1 MPSAGSAS
9 ILAVVGFATVTLA
22 AAHDANTTTRD
33 LVQITDSPGP
43 PTIQPGIPALQPSIP
58 TSGVPS
64 LSIPPARQTSSSRVP
79 DKDMPTVQSAQSYS
93 TVPDKDKPSVQSAQS
108 YSTDPAVIPLSPST
122 LNPSTASIISAPAGS
137 MQGPSTTATSI
148 PFLSD
153 LWSQL
158 FSQPSTP
165 NAPDSPITASTSASP
180 LPPPST
186 AGTSS
191 IPATIAQVVPSSAAM
206 GNDPKD
212 KLPASMN
219 SVLVYSLSLPPY
231 SGGLD
236 TSGIVET
243 MTVSSPAND
252 KTPKPSTTVYSY
264 ALPPYTPKDPT
275 YVATSARMAPV
286 SMTAGAPG
294 SPTANAPATKTFLQQ
309 GFVDPTKDAPRIAAS
324 TIIPLYSP
332 ACLGNA
338 YGGGYVITPTLSA
351 ANTNGTAVADIPPAY
366 RFSYKLEPTESPAYS
381 AAVVV
386 VNTKDPLPTRA
397 LSPSTLP
404 TGTASIVSTR
414 GGAQPLDSV
423 TRTRTTSTGEPLAL
437 SREPNFRS
445 TPSKDDGQEN
455 TLKTSSVPT
464 GTAVSGVLTILPTPG
479 TVPNLSLAP
488 TEGLIVAPDKISSM
502 VSALID
508 SFRSTAPSSGHA
520 PTVAPQSGTTHS
532 APNAAGTSCTTITTM
547 TTAKFVYTPNA
558 SDSASIK
565 LQHQFHRAAVGF
577 NTTSD
582 ALSAELNSTFVLP
595 GNVSETGAFEGSSS
609 TFNVSTLLVVTL
621 VVGICLLVGNNM
633 VLDEWH

>member
-9 ILAVVGFATVTLA
+9 ILAVVGLAAATLA
-22 AAHDANTTTRD
+22 AAHDANTTTKD
-33 LVQITDSPGP
+33 LIQITDSPGP

-79 DKDMPTVQSAQSYS
+79 AKDKPTVQSAQL
-93 TVPDKDKPSVQSAQS
+93 

-122 LNPSTASIISAPAGS
+122 LTPSTASIIPAPAGS

-148 PFLSD
+148 PFLSE

-165 NAPDSPITASTSASP
+165 HAPGRPITASTSASP
-180 LPPPST
+180 IPQPST
-186 AGTSS
+186 AGTPS
-191 IPATIAQVVPSSAAM
+191 IPATIAQMVPSSAAL

-231 SGGLD
+231 SAGLD

-252 KTPKPSTTVYSY
+252 KTPPPSTTVYSY

-294 SPTANAPATKTFLQQ
+294 SPTANAPATKVFLQQ
-309 GFVDPTKDAPRIAAS
+309 GFVDPTKDAPRMTAS

-351 ANTNGTAVADIPPAY
+351 ANANGTGVANIPPAY

-386 VNTKDPLPTRA
+386 VNTKDPLSTRT

-404 TGTASIVSTR
+404 TGSGSMVSTR
-414 GGAQPLDSV
+414 GGAQPLESV
-423 TRTRTTSTGEPLAL
+423 IETRTTNTWEPLAP
-437 SREPNFRS
+437 SGEPIFGS
-445 TPSKDDGQEN
+445 TPSKGDGQEN
-455 TLKTSSVPT
+455 ALKTSSVRT
-464 GTAVSGVLTILPTPG
+464 GTAVPGVLTILPTPG

-488 TEGLIVAPDKISSM
+488 TKGFIVAPDKISSM

-508 SFRSTAPSSGHA
+508 SFESTAPSSGNA
-520 PTVAPQSGTTHS
+520 PTVAPQSGITHS
-532 APNAAGTSCTTITTM
+532 APNAVGTSCTTITTM
-547 TTAKFVYTPNA
+547 TTAKFVYTPNV

-565 LQHQFHRAAVGF
+565 TQHQFHRAAVGF
-577 NTTSD
+577 NTASD
-582 ALSAELNSTFVLP
+582 APSAELNRTFALP
-595 GNVSETGAFEGSSS
+595 GNFSEIGAFEGSSS
-609 TFNVSTLLVVTL
+609 TFNVSTLLVVTV
-621 VVGICLLVGNNM
+621 VVGICLLVGSNM
-633 VLDEWH
+633 VFDEWH

>member
-1 MPSAGSAS
+1 MPTVQSAQSYS
-9 ILAVVGFATVTLA
+9 T
-22 AAHDANTTTRD
+22 
-33 LVQITDSPGP
+33 
-43 PTIQPGIPALQPSIP
+43 
-58 TSGVPS
+58 
-64 LSIPPARQTSSSRVP
+64 VP

-93 TVPDKDKPSVQSAQS
+93 T
-108 YSTDPAVIPLSPST
+108 DPAIIPLSPST
-122 LNPSTASIISAPAGS
+122 LTPSTASIISAPAGS
-137 MQGPSTTATSI
+137 MQAPSTTATSI
-148 PFLSD
+148 PFLSE

-165 NAPDSPITASTSASP
+165 NAPDSPITASTPASP
-180 LPPPST
+180 LPQPST

-191 IPATIAQVVPSSAAM
+191 IPATIAQMLPSSAAM

-212 KLPASMN
+212 KVPASMN

-243 MTVSSPAND
+243 MSVSSPAND
-252 KTPKPSTTVYSY
+252 KTPPPSTTVYSY
-264 ALPPYTPKDPT
+264 ALPPYTPKEPT
-275 YVATSARMAPV
+275 YVATSARMAAV

-294 SPTANAPATKTFLQQ
+294 SPTANAPATKMFLQQ

-351 ANTNGTAVADIPPAY
+351 ANANGTGVANIPPAY

-397 LSPSTLP
+397 LSPSTLS
-404 TGTASIVSTR
+404 TGSGSIVSTR
-414 GGAQPLDSV
+414 VESV
-423 TRTRTTSTGEPLAL
+423 TGIRTTSTGEPLAP
-437 SREPNFRS
+437 SGEPNFGS
-445 TPSKDDGQEN
+445 TPSKGDGQEN
-455 TLKTSSVPT
+455 TLKTSSVRT
-464 GTAVSGVLTILPTPG
+464 GNAVPGVLTILPTPG

-488 TEGLIVAPDKISSM
+488 TEGFIFAPDQISTM

-508 SFRSTAPSSGHA
+508 SFRSTAPSSENA

-558 SDSASIK
+558 SNSASIK

-577 NTTSD
+577 STTSD

-595 GNVSETGAFEGSSS
+595 GNVSETGAVEGSSS
-609 TFNVSTLLVVTL
+609 KFNVSTLLVVTV
-621 VVGICLLVGNNM
+621 VVGICLLVGNKM